1 MNDCH
6 FSYKQ
11 KFVIKKT
18 LILAGTALILHKKIV
33 GKCFHDRS
41 FSLPLDS
48 SYITLENFGLLEDSF
63 HHIIAGY
70 VCV

>member
-11 KFVIKKT
+11 KSHIKKT
-18 LILAGTALILHKKIV
+18 LILAGPALILHKKIV

-41 FSLPLDS
+41 FSFPSDS
-48 SYITLENFGLLEDSF
+48 SYITLENFGLLGDSF
-63 HHIIAGY
+63 HHTI
-70 VCV
+70 